1 MIEKDYSIKENLIF
15 KLIEEKLQTSY
26 DWKKM

>member
-1 MIEKDYSIKENLIF
+1 MNEKNFIKENLIY

>member
-1 MIEKDYSIKENLIF
+1 MSEKDSIKENLIF

>member
-1 MIEKDYSIKENLIF
+1 MNEKDSIKENLIF

-26 DWKKM
+26 DWEKM

>member
-1 MIEKDYSIKENLIF
+1 MNEKDSIKENLIF

>member
-1 MIEKDYSIKENLIF
+1 MSVKTSIKENLIF
-15 KLIEEKLQTSY
+15 LLIKEKLHLTY

>member
-1 MIEKDYSIKENLIF
+1 MSVKTSIKENLIF
-15 KLIEEKLQTSY
+15 LLIKEKLQLTY